1 MKMASCT
8 EQFIRTVPKA
18 ELHVHL
24 ESTLEPKVLFRLAER
39 NRMARCGGRQRTL
52 FALLNSSLTLR
63 TSSHCTLKVAGSS

>member
-24 ESTLEPKVLFRLAER
+24 QSTLEPKVLFRLAER
-39 NRMARCGGRQRTL
+39 NRMALRWPSKN
-52 FALLNSSLTLR
+52 ALR
-63 TSSHCTLKVAGSS
+63 AA

>member
-1 MKMASCT
+1 MMKMKMVSCT

-39 NRMARCGGRQRTL
+39 NRMALRWPSKN
-52 FALLNSSLTLR
+52 ALR
-63 TSSHCTLKVAGSS
+63 AA